1 LNRNLNIV
9 MLGATGAV
17 GTEVV
22 STLLTMPELASLT
35 LLGRRAVE
43 SISHD
48 GLRQHT
54 ADIFDPSSYAMHLQ
68 GHDTAICTLGV
79 GEPSKVS
86 REDFVRIDKLAV
98 LDFATACKTAGV
110 KHFQILGS
118 IGSDAA
124 SRSFFL
130 RTKGELEEAL
140 KALSFERLS
149 IFQPSMILT
158 PENRYGLTQALTL
171 WGWPKLNF
179 LLTGSRTKY
188 RGVKVATLGRAI
200 ALNAGLDKSGVET
213 LRWNDFQALAN

>member
-1 LNRNLNIV
+1 MNRNLNIV

>member
-1 LNRNLNIV
+1 MTRKLNIV

-22 STLLTMPELASLT
+22 STFITMPELASLT
-35 LLGRRAVE
+35 LLGRREVE
-43 SISHD
+43 GISHD
-48 GLRQHT
+48 GLHQYK
-54 ADIFDPSSYAMHLQ
+54 ADIFDSASYIMHLQ

-98 LDFATACKTAGV
+98 LDFATACRTAGV
-110 KHFQILGS
+110 RHFQLLGS
-118 IGSDAA
+118 IGSDAN

-130 RTKGELEEAL
+130 RTKGELEEGL
-140 KALSFERLS
+140 KALAFERLS

-188 RGVKVATLGRAI
+188 RGIKIATLGRAI
-200 ALNAGLDKSGVET
+200 ALNTRAGKSGVET
-213 LRWNDFQALAN
+213 LRWDDFQALAN

>member
-1 LNRNLNIV
+1 MSGKLNIV

-22 STLLTMPELASLT
+22 STLLTMPELARLT
-35 LLGRRAVE
+35 LLGRREVE
-43 SISHD
+43 DISHD
-48 GLRQHT
+48 GLRQHK
-54 ADIFDPSSYAMHLQ
+54 ADIFDPASYIMHLQ
-68 GHDTAICTLGV
+68 GHDTAVCTLGV

-86 REDFVRIDKLAV
+86 RKDFVRIDKLAV

-110 KHFQILGS
+110 RHFQLLGS
-118 IGSDAA
+118 IGSDAN

-140 KALSFERLS
+140 KALGFERLS

-158 PENRYGLTQALTL
+158 PENRYGFTQALTL

-188 RGVKVATLGRAI
+188 RGIKVATLGRAI
-200 ALNAGLDKSGVET
+200 ALNTRADKSGVET
-213 LRWNDFQALAN
+213 LRWTDFQALAN

>member
-1 LNRNLNIV
+1 VNRKLNIV

-22 STLLTMPELASLT
+22 STLITMSELASLT
-35 LLGRRAVE
+35 LLGRREVE
-43 SISHD
+43 GISHD
-48 GLRQHT
+48 GLHQYK
-54 ADIFDPSSYAMHLQ
+54 ADIFDPSSYAMHLD
-68 GHDTAICTLGV
+68 GHTTAICTLGV

-86 REDFVRIDKLAV
+86 REDFVRIDKLAA
-98 LDFATACKTAGV
+98 LDFATACKSAGV
-110 KHFQILGS
+110 KHFQLLGS

-130 RTKGELEEAL
+130 RTKGELENAL
-140 KALSFERLS
+140 KALDFERLS
-149 IFQPSMILT
+149 LFQPSMILT

-188 RGVKVATLGRAI
+188 RGIKVATLGRAI
-200 ALNAGLDKSGVET
+200 ALNAHLDKSGVET
-213 LRWNDFQALAN
+213 LRWDDFQALAN

>member
-1 LNRNLNIV
+1 MNTNLNIV

-22 STLLTMPELASLT
+22 STLVTMPELASLT
-35 LLGRRAVE
+35 LLGRRQAE
-43 SISHD
+43 GISHD

-54 ADIFDPSSYAMHLQ
+54 GDIFDPASYVTHLR

-79 GEPSKVS
+79 GEPSKVP
-86 REDFVRIDKLAV
+86 REDLVRIDKLAV

-110 KHFQILGS
+110 RHFQLLGS
-118 IGSDAA
+118 IGADAA
-124 SRSFFL
+124 SRFFFL

-140 KALSFERLS
+140 KALGFERLS
-149 IFQPSMILT
+149 IFRPSMILT

-179 LLTGSRTKY
+179 LLTGSRTMY

-200 ALNAGLDKSGVET
+200 ARNAGLDKCGVET

>member
-1 LNRNLNIV
+1 MSSKLNVV

-22 STLLTMPELASLT
+22 STLIDMPELARLT

-43 SISHD
+43 GISHD
-48 GLRQHT
+48 GLSQHT
-54 ADIFDPSSYAMHLQ
+54 ADIFDASSYAMHLR

-79 GEPSKVS
+79 GQPSKVS

-98 LDFATACKTAGV
+98 LDFATACKQAGV
-110 KHFQILGS
+110 RHFQLLGS
-118 IGSDAA
+118 IGSDSA

-130 RTKGELEEAL
+130 RTKGELEDGL
-140 KALSFERLS
+140 KARGFDRLS

-158 PENRYGLTQALTL
+158 PENRYGLMQALTL

-179 LLTGSRTKY
+179 LLTGPRTKY
-188 RGVKVATLGRAI
+188 RGIKVAALGRAI
-200 ALNAGLDKSGVET
+200 ALNTRVGGTGAET
-213 LRWNDFQALAN
+213 LRWDEFQALAN

>member
-1 LNRNLNIV
+1 MTRKLNIV

-22 STLLTMPELASLT
+22 ATLVTMPELASLT
-35 LLGRRAVE
+35 LLGRRALE
-43 SISHD
+43 GISQD
-48 GLRQHT
+48 GLRQHK
-54 ADIFDPSSYAMHLQ
+54 ADIFDPSSYAMHIE
-68 GHDTAICTLGV
+68 GHEVAICTLGV

-98 LDFATACKTAGV
+98 LDFATACSKAGV
-110 KHFQILGS
+110 KHFQLLGS

-130 RTKGELEEAL
+130 RTKGELEDAL
-140 KALSFERLS
+140 KALDFERLS

-158 PENRYGLTQALTL
+158 PTNRYGLTQALTL

-188 RGVKVATLGRAI
+188 RGVKIATLGRAI
-200 ALNAGLDKSGVET
+200 ALNARFDKFGVET
-213 LRWNDFQALAN
+213 LRWNDFQALAG

>member
-1 LNRNLNIV
+1 MTRDLNIV

-22 STLLTMPELASLT
+22 STLVTMPELASLT
-35 LLGRRAVE
+35 LLGRREVE
-43 SISHD
+43 GISHD
-48 GLRQHT
+48 GLRQHK
-54 ADIFDPSSYAMHLQ
+54 ADIFDPASYMMHLR

-98 LDFATACKTAGV
+98 LDFAIACRKSGV
-110 KHFQILGS
+110 GHFQLLGS
-118 IGSDAA
+118 IGSDAS

-130 RTKGELEEAL
+130 RTKGELEEDL
-140 KALSFERLS
+140 KTLGFQRLS
-149 IFQPSMILT
+149 LFQPSMILT
-158 PENRYGLTQALTL
+158 PENRYGITQALTL

-188 RGVKVATLGRAI
+188 RGIKVATLGRAI
-200 ALNAGLDKSGVET
+200 ALNTRVDKPGVET
-213 LRWNDFQALAN
+213 LRWNEFQALSG

>member
-1 LNRNLNIV
+1 MSRNLNIV

-35 LLGRRAVE
+35 LLGRREVE
-43 SISHD
+43 DICHD
-48 GLRQHT
+48 GLHQHKL
-54 ADIFDPSSYAMHLQ
+54 DIFDPGSYIMHLP

-98 LDFATACKTAGV
+98 LDFATACKTAGIR
-110 KHFQILGS
+110 HFQLLGS
-118 IGSDAA
+118 IGSDVN

-130 RTKGELEEAL
+130 RTKGELEEGL
-140 KALSFERLS
+140 KALAFERLS

-158 PENRYGLTQALTL
+158 PENRYGVTQALTL
-171 WGWPKLNF
+171 WGWPKLDF

-188 RGVKVATLGRAI
+188 RGIKVATLGRAI
-200 ALNAGLDKSGVET
+200 ALNTRAGKSGVET
-213 LRWNDFQALAN
+213 LRRNDFQALAN